1 MREARS
7 VPHAFFV
14 MVLKF
19 LSYLILSHSL
29 DLFR

>member
-7 VPHAFFV
+7 VLHAFFV

-19 LSYLILSHSL
+19 LSYLILWICL
-29 DLFR
+29 DR